1 MVVMPLREA
10 VRKLSVGTGQ
20 GYVRCNCAL
29 TAKCSTNRCSCKFAK
44 ISCSSKC
51 HGKSEDAKCT
61 NKDVVVVEEIEA
73 EKEPTSAEIV
83 KEKEAV
89 EPKKTTRSKKLK
101 K

>member
-1 MVVMPLREA
+1 M
-10 VRKLSVGTGQ
+10 
-20 GYVRCNCAL
+20 
-29 TAKCSTNRCSCKFAK
+29 TAKYSKWISQRQENKFAK

-61 NKDVVVVEEIEA
+61 NKDVVVVEEIEEE
-73 EKEPTSAEIV
+73 EKEPTSAVIV

-89 EPKKTTRSKKLK
+89 EPKKTTRTKKLK

>member
-1 MVVMPLREA
+1 MSLREA
-10 VRKLSVGTGQ
+10 VRQLSVGIGQ

-29 TAKCSTNRCSCKFAK
+29 TAKCSTNRCSCKLAK

-61 NKDVVVVEEIEA
+61 NKDVVEEIGE

-101 K
+101 